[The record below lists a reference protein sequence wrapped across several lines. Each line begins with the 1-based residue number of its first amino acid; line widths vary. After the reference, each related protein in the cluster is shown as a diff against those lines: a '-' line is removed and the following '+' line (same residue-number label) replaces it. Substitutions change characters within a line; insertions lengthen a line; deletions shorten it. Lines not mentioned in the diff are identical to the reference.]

1 VVVEGEEDEDEVADD
16 VPNGDPVRGCPAA
29 GLGSGVGVAGRAG
42 AGVGVGVAAGVRVA
56 AEAGVND
63 GLIPSAGIG
72 GAESASLTESVA
84 PSLLASS
91 FAVFPLAPVSGV
103 ACARDAPLAPLAP
116 VDPERELPDL
126 ARDDDIEPLSTI
138 TPSPSTS
145 GSDSR
150 RSGAVMNG
158 DRVFDPASSTPSSS
172 VPNWMPLCTF
182 SNI

>member
-1 VVVEGEEDEDEVADD
+1 MVGA
-16 VPNGDPVRGCPAA
+16 GDSGAAAGAAGRAAAGRGAA
-29 GLGSGVGVAGRAG
+29 GLD
-42 AGVGVGVAAGVRVA
+42 VGVGVVAGVRAA

-63 GLIPSAGIG
+63 GLTPSAGIG
-72 GAESASLTESVA
+72 GAESASLTELVTS
-84 PSLLASS
+84 SLLASS
-91 FAVFPLAPVSGV
+91 FAVVPLAPADGV
-103 ACARDAPLAPLAP
+103 VCVRDAPPAP

-126 ARDDDIEPLSTI
+126 VRDDDIELLSTI
-138 TPSPSTS
+138 APSSSTS

>member
-1 VVVEGEEDEDEVADD
+1 VVVEGEADEDEDEAADD

-29 GLGSGVGVAGRAG
+29 GLGSGAGVAGR
-42 AGVGVGVAAGVRVA
+42 
-56 AEAGVND
+56 AGVND

-91 FAVFPLAPVSGV
+91 FAVFPLAPDTGV
-103 ACARDAPLAPLAP
+103 ACVRDAPLAPLPP

-126 ARDDDIEPLSTI
+126 VRDDDIELLSTI
-138 TPSPSTS
+138 APSPSTS

>member
-1 VVVEGEEDEDEVADD
+1 MVGAGDTGVAA
-16 VPNGDPVRGCPAA
+16 GAAGRAAA
-29 GLGSGVGVAGRAG
+29 GLGVDVVGRAG
-42 AGVGVGVAAGVRVA
+42 AGVGVGAGVAAGVRVGT
-56 AEAGVND
+56 EAGVND

-72 GAESASLTESVA
+72 GVESASLTESVA

-91 FAVFPLAPVSGV
+91 FAVVPLAPAVGV
-103 ACARDAPLAPLAP
+103 VCVRDAPLAP

-126 ARDDDIEPLSTI
+126 VRDDDIELLSTI
-138 TPSPSTS
+138 APSPSTS

-150 RSGAVMNG
+150 RSGAVMY
-158 DRVFDPASSTPSSS
+158 DDCVFDPASSTPSSS

>member
-1 VVVEGEEDEDEVADD
+1 V
-16 VPNGDPVRGCPAA
+16 
-29 GLGSGVGVAGRAG
+29 G
-42 AGVGVGVAAGVRVA
+42 AGVGVVAGVRVA
-56 AEAGVND
+56 AGEGVND
-63 GLIPSAGIG
+63 GLIPSAGTG
-72 GAESASLTESVA
+72 EAESASLTESVA

-91 FAVFPLAPVSGV
+91 FAVVPFAPANGV
-103 ACARDAPLAPLAP
+103 ACVCDAPLAP

-126 ARDDDIEPLSTI
+126 VRDDDIELLSTI
-138 TPSPSTS
+138 APSSSTS